1 MLRRTVTINKR
12 PGLHLKPAASIVSL
26 AQRFRSEIRFVRDE
40 RVANGKSIMGVLGL
54 EAEYGARVIIEVE
67 GQDETEAMEA
77 LVKLVNNNFELPQDG
92 Q

>member
-26 AQRFRSEIRFVRDE
+26 AQRFRSEIRLIRDN
-40 RVANGKSIMGVLGL
+40 RIANGKSIMGVLGL
-54 EAEYGARVIIEVE
+54 EAEYGARLTIEAE

-77 LVKLVNNNFELPQDG
+77 LVELVNNNFELSKDAP
-92 Q
+92 